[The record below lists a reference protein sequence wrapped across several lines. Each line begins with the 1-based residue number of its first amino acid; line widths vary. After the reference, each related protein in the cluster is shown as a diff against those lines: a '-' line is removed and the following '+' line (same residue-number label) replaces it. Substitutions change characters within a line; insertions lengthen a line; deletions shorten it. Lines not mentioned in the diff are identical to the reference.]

1 MVERKFKKKSIMIR
15 DKVRKNSINPL
26 TEDVIYKR
34 KYGYGI

>member
-26 TEDVIYKR
+26 TENVIYKS
-34 KYGYGI
+34 KYGCGI